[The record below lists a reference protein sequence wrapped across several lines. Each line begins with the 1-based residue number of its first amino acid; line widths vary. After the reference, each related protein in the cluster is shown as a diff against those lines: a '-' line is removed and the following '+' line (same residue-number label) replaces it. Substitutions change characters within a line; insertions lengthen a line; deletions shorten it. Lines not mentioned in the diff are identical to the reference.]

1 MAYDNDVRQRGVY
14 IVRDSVDVMYVG
26 SSKCM
31 LSTLEYNHRNWKDK
45 YGLEGR
51 TDFRE
56 ALVANGSKWV
66 FEWLIEPFMCNAETI
81 EHIEGCLIR
90 QLTPELNWDID
101 PVASSKKYGRY

>member
-1 MAYDNDVRQRGVY
+1 MAYDNDIRDRGVY
-14 IVRDSVDVMYVG
+14 IVRDNNFVMYIG

-45 YGLEGR
+45 YGLQGR

-56 ALVANGSKWV
+56 ALIAEGHEWQ
-66 FEWLIEPFMCNAETI
+66 FEWLVEPFRCDAETI

-90 QLTPELNWDID
+90 ELNPELNRDKN
-101 PVASSKKYGRY
+101 PVASSKFYGRY

>member
-1 MAYDNDVRQRGVY
+1 MAYDNEVRERGVY
-14 IVRDSVDVMYVG
+14 IVRDNNHVMYIG

-31 LSTLEYNHRNWKDK
+31 LSTLEYNHRNWKEK

-51 TDFRE
+51 TNFRE
-56 ALVANGSKWV
+56 ALITEGRKWD
-66 FEWLIEPFMCNAETI
+66 FEWLIEPFRCDAETI

-90 QLTPELNWDID
+90 QLTPELNWDKD